1 VEVHETS
8 QADPQ
13 VSEATVSPGTAR
25 LDPAATLSTI
35 LIVDDDPSTRFVLR
49 LILEREGHRIL
60 EAGNGAAALDMIRP
74 DPLPDIVMTDLMMP
88 LMTGMELIRR
98 LRSEPRTAAIPIVV
112 VSSNADA
119 AQNLQASGE
128 VDAIVSKPFTAS
140 KLADRIRTV
149 TGHPTRGQEPMGG
162 QEPME
167 GRA

>member
-1 VEVHETS
+1 LAQPKFDAGV
-8 QADPQ
+8 
-13 VSEATVSPGTAR
+13 
-25 LDPAATLSTI
+25 STI

-49 LILEREGHRIL
+49 LILEREGYQVF

-74 DPLPDIVMTDLMMP
+74 GPLPDIVMTDLMMP
-88 LMTGMELIRR
+88 VMTGMELIRR

-119 AQNLQASGE
+119 AQNLQASGD

-140 KLADRIRTV
+140 KLADRIRAMAMD
-149 TGHPTRGQEPMGG
+149 PTKGPK
-162 QEPME
+162 PME